1 MNEPLDFC
9 RVKKIDEKGFGFLKS
24 LYYSNDI
31 FFHFSQIKR
40 EDFLVKLQEMKRGD
54 FFLFYTSRLQK
65 NGKRKADNIWYSIE
79 QVPVEYF
86 PPFIERIIAEFDTGR
101 TNIFDLI
108 FVFNELR
115 KLNQI
120 SNENLFLILNS
131 KRIIYLPTTILPY
144 LTIDE
149 VSEFKKILKIED
161 LKNVDTKPV
170 WYDEI
175 ASAGNAE

>member
-1 MNEPLDFC
+1 MTEPLDFC

-24 LYYSNDI
+24 LYYPTDI

-54 FFLFYTSRLQK
+54 FFLFYTSKMQK
-65 NGKRKADNIWYSIE
+65 SGKRKADSIWYSID
-79 QVPVEYF
+79 QTPNEYH
-86 PPFIERIIAEFDTGR
+86 PQFIERIIREFDTGK

-115 KLNQI
+115 RLNKI
-120 SNENLFLILNS
+120 TGEILDRILNS

-144 LTIDE
+144 LSKQEIAD
-149 VSEFKKILKIED
+149 FKIILKIDE
-161 LKNVDTKPV
+161 LKNSELKPS
-170 WYDEI
+170 WFDEI
-175 ASAGNAE
+175 YAAGE